1 MIKVMKRTISNK
13 TEIPVK
19 INQELTASIDS
30 FGINDDPIIKIDT
43 YVIFIKN
50 YGDNKLEQGQEVNVR
65 ITRALER
72 YGFAELIKK

>member
-1 MIKVMKRTISNK
+1 MKKTVSNK
-13 TEIPVK
+13 KEIPVK
-19 INQELTASIDS
+19 TNQELTANIDS

-50 YGDNKLEQGQEVNVR
+50 YGDSKLEQGQEVKVR

-72 YGFAELIKK
+72 FGFAELI